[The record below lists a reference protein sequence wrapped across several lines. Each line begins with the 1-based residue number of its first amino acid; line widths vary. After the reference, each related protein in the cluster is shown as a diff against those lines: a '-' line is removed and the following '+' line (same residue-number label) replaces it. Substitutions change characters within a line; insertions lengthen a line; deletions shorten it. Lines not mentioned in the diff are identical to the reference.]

1 MKAQWDLIL
10 LDAPPTEMF
19 EDASILAEQADGIL
33 YVIRYD
39 QVQKRRIL
47 DSISG
52 LEDSS
57 APLLGY
63 VFNGVPVHRGGYG
76 YYGYG
81 RYGYGYYGYGS
92 YGYGE
97 RKNRERISAEEDR
110 GRNRRAPWEN
120 IWN

>member
-1 MKAQWDLIL
+1 M
-10 LDAPPTEMF
+10 
-19 EDASILAEQADGIL
+19 DGIL

-52 LEDSS
+52 LEDSK

-92 YGYGE
+92 YGYGKKQE
-97 RKNRERISAEEDR
+97 SKKKNDTEELQS
-110 GRNRRAPWEN
+110 
-120 IWN
+120 